1 MQAVLGCSIC
11 TSTAPSRITAS
22 ATGWVA
28 ICADALGKHF
38 TKSAFCPPLSCP
50 RCKSDGGHGWFSY
63 LKKSFKFPSWIDTL
77 FHRQR
82 QSTAGD
88 VDWETVTCC
97 RSVDALQIQRA
108 TVAFKTISC
117 WCEPPVVSCLIFLE
131 TILFDS
137 GNALMD
143 HWPSISPLL
152 LPPSFF
158 MCLFNASLKRSFF
171 HRVFSLQSWI
181 LHKTHIWGFCCQTY
195 DTHDR
200 LIEQSCFRHI
210 YFHAKVASGTGEPV
224 CNFLDDSRI
233 CCNKGRII
241 GKE

>member
-1 MQAVLGCSIC
+1 MHINSSIKNNC
-11 TSTAPSRITAS
+11 ISY
-22 ATGWVA
+22 W
-28 ICADALGKHF
+28 
-38 TKSAFCPPLSCP
+38 LSCDLCWCAGQTLHQVCLLSSSKLSKMQKWWWP
-50 RCKSDGGHGWFSY
+50 W
-63 LKKSFKFPSWIDTL
+63 LVLILEEAFKFPSWIDTL

-97 RSVDALQIQRA
+97 RCIDALQIQRA

-152 LPPSFF
+152 LLPSFF